1 MKSQFDNL
9 VTSSM
14 VLFLDNKI
22 CSQGEGFTNHSGT
35 IYPITN
41 SYFSYE
47 TYALPFKQIIADN
60 SISGAHIM
68 SGVYINNSFTKIGE
82 RNLVGINHYRGQVY
96 FNMNGNSGS
105 LSGNYAIKDFNIYL
119 TNKPEEEILF
129 QTQFQVRAKT
139 PQSITGLADNIETI
153 PCIFIKN
160 NGGENEP
167 FAFGGVDNTKI
178 HIRCIVLA
186 DNLYNLDAVCSI
198 LRDSAHEFVYT
209 INSSELGLDNLGN
222 FSNGYY
228 NYKSIIDNKVNTTDK
243 LYIEEVRVSK
253 IPSFGSNNI
262 AYNNSVFSAFIDFIL
277 RKIK

>member
-105 LSGNYAIKDFNIYL
+105 LSGN
-119 TNKPEEEILF
+119 
-129 QTQFQVRAKT
+129 
-139 PQSITGLADNIETI
+139 
-153 PCIFIKN
+153 
-160 NGGENEP
+160 
-167 FAFGGVDNTKI
+167 
-178 HIRCIVLA
+178 
-186 DNLYNLDAVCSI
+186 
-198 LRDSAHEFVYT
+198 
-209 INSSELGLDNLGN
+209 
-222 FSNGYY
+222 
-228 NYKSIIDNKVNTTDK
+228 
-243 LYIEEVRVSK
+243 
-253 IPSFGSNNI
+253 
-262 AYNNSVFSAFIDFIL
+262 
-277 RKIK
+277 